1 MKDWMKKLGA
11 LCLTAALSACTLT
24 ACTLDDYD
32 ENFVDLVVS
41 KPTITAVSYDEKTGL
56 HTILVE
62 GLAQN
67 NTGYF
72 LNSASVW
79 VEVFDELGDPL
90 DNSGYAYISG
100 MDVDEIWHYYALIEL
115 DCVPAD
121 CEVFAEG
128 VIIY

>member
-1 MKDWMKKLGA
+1 MKFISVK
-11 LCLTAALSACTLT
+11 
-24 ACTLDDYD
+24 
-32 ENFVDLVVS
+32 
-41 KPTITAVSYDEKTGL
+41 I
-56 HTILVE
+56 
-62 GLAQN
+62 
-67 NTGYF
+67 GYF

-100 MDVDEIWHYYALIEL
+100 MDVGEIWHYYALIEL

-121 CEVFAEG
+121 CEVLAEG

>member
-11 LCLTAALSACTLT
+11 LCLTTALSACTLT
-24 ACTLDDYD
+24 ACTLDD
-32 ENFVDLVVS
+32 
-41 KPTITAVSYDEKTGL
+41 YDEKTGL

-128 VIIY
+128 VIMY